1 MEVSAKFG
9 SGNNNL
15 TLRELIDQTQQ
26 GIRKEPARMRHRISL
41 FQLMCVTGNWE
52 RALTQLNVL
61 KDADEESSS
70 MVKTYT
76 EVIRCENF
84 RAQVF
89 AGTKTPLFI
98 GEPADWIGKVIEA
111 VRLNAQGHAQHAA
124 DLRAAAFD
132 LAPAVA
138 GTLNDTPFDW
148 IADAD
153 PRLGP
158 VLEAIINGKYCWI
171 PFDRLSAVE
180 VEAPVD
186 LRDLVWAAAKITFAS
201 GGEQVAFIPS
211 RYPGSEASEEDA
223 IRLSRRTEWRDVGA
237 ETFLGLGQRIFAT
250 SADETP
256 LLDARLIK
264 LQTPVA

>member
-9 SGNNNL
+9 SGRA
-15 TLRELIDQTQQ
+15 LRELIDETQQ

-61 KDADEESSS
+61 KDGDEESAS

-89 AGTKTPLFI
+89 AGTKTPLLI
-98 GEPADWIGKVIEA
+98 GEPAGWVGKVIEA
-111 VRLNAQGHAQHAA
+111 VRLSAQGHAQHAA
-124 DLRAAAFD
+124 DLRAEAFD
-132 LAPAVA
+132 LAPAVS
-138 GTLNDTPFDW
+138 GTLNATPFEW

-158 VLEAIINGKYCWI
+158 LIEAVINGKYCWI
-171 PFDRLSAVE
+171 PFDRLSAIE

-186 LRDLVWAAAKITFAS
+186 MRDLVWAAAKLTFTS

-211 RYPGSEASEEDA
+211 RYPGSESSEEDA
-223 IRLSRRTEWRDVGA
+223 IRLSRRTEWRDAGA
-237 ETFLGLGQRIFAT
+237 ETFLGLGQRILAT
-250 SADETP
+250 SEDEVP
-256 LLDARLIK
+256 LLDTRIVK
-264 LQTPVA
+264 LNSVAA